1 MKTAHLIPAYIE
13 YLRSCGRSPF
23 TIKGIRSSLR
33 NFVRFL
39 ESENL
44 TDLEDLTSQALEE
57 YRTDLAF
64 SLTAKGTPLGRQ
76 TQIQILCNVK
86 GFTAFLKA
94 KDYLFQDP
102 AEGLTVTVPKQPQR
116 LPKVILTAK
125 EVATLMAAPDMRTA
139 RGYRNRIILEVLYD
153 TGIRRSEV
161 SDIKLADLDLNGGYI
176 RITGKGDKDRVVPV
190 GSRVCELIQ
199 NYLLFVRPQ
208 FIQGDDTG
216 HLVLNRWGKRLD
228 PNGVWAAVNRC
239 VKLAGIKKR
248 VSTHTLRHSCAT
260 HMLKNGAP
268 VRHIQEML
276 GHASI
281 NTTQIYT
288 RVTIND
294 LKQVHAKY
302 HPSEKPDKPTP

>member
-1 MKTAHLIPAYIE
+1 MKTTQLIPAYIE
-13 YLRSCGRSPF
+13 HLRSCSRSPY

-39 ESENL
+39 ESEKI
-44 TDLEDLTSQALEE
+44 TDLEDLTSQALEA

-102 AEGLTVTVPKQPQR
+102 AEGLTIPKQPQR
-116 LPKVILTAK
+116 LPKAILTAK
-125 EVATLMAAPDMRTA
+125 EVERLMRAPDMRTS
-139 RGYRNRIILEVLYD
+139 RGYRNRIILEILYD

-161 SDIKLADLDLNGGYI
+161 SAIKLADLDLNGGYI

-190 GSRVCELIQ
+190 SNRVCELIR
-199 NYLLFVRPQ
+199 NYLLFVRPG
-208 FIQGDDTG
+208 FVQGDDPG
-216 HLVLNRWGKRLD
+216 HLLLNRWGNLLD
-228 PNGVWAAVNRC
+228 PNGVWAAVHRC

-248 VSTHTLRHSCAT
+248 VSTHTMRHSCAT

-302 HPSEKPDKPTP
+302 HPSETIK

>member
-1 MKTAHLIPAYIE
+1 MQIKTLIPVYIDH
-13 YLRSCGRSPF
+13 LRSCGRAAH
-23 TIKGIRSSLR
+23 TIKGIRSSLK

-39 ESENL
+39 EAENL
-44 TDLEDLTSQALEE
+44 ADLEELTGQALEE
-57 YRTDLAF
+57 YRSELSF
-64 SLTAKGTPLGRQ
+64 CLTAKGTPLARS

-102 AEGLTVTVPKQPQR
+102 AESLTVLSQPQR
-116 LPKVILTAK
+116 LPKAILNAK
-125 EVATLMAAPDMRTA
+125 EIARLMAAPDMRTA
-139 RGYRNRIILEVLYD
+139 RGYRNRIILEILYD
-153 TGIRRSEV
+153 TGIRRAEL
-161 SDIKLADLDLNGGYI
+161 SDIKLAGLDLAGGYI
-176 RITGKGDKDRVVPV
+176 RINGKGDKDRVVPV
-190 GSRVCELIQ
+190 SARVCELIQ
-199 NYLLFVRPQ
+199 NYLLFVRPAMV
-208 FIQGDDTG
+208 QGEDSG
-216 HLVLNRWGKRLD
+216 HLVVNRWGERLD
-228 PNGVWAAVNRC
+228 PNGVWAVVHRC

-248 VSTHTLRHSCAT
+248 VSTHSLRHSCAT

-294 LKQVHAKY
+294 LKQIHARF
-302 HPSEKPDKPTP
+302 HPSETLSKGGS